1 MRQSRPGTSSTGDT
15 GYISDINEIG
25 GTRSIPPE
33 AGPPSLPRGE
43 GQHILIGAQDPGE
56 SELLATTLDLAGY
69 RYVTVADGV
78 ELMARFA
85 LYPFDLV
92 ILDVALPSLEEIR
105 RSRRMPLP
113 DRPPV
118 LFLTAHESLPDVVE
132 RLGMGD
138 SDYVTKPIRI
148 AEVLARTKVLLRS
161 REGDREPV
169 QHGSRPHYAD
179 LVLDD
184 ATCLARRGQVVLN
197 LTPAEYRLLR
207 HLIVNAERVLSKEQ
221 ISRHVWGEVRG
232 DNAIEQL
239 VSRLRRKVD
248 HRQPELIRTRRG
260 FGYWLGRPGG
270 A

>member
-1 MRQSRPGTSSTGDT
+1 MQSSIQSTTSDT
-15 GYISDINEIG
+15 SNAD
-25 GTRSIPPE
+25 GTRGIPGDAE
-33 AGPPSLPRGE
+33 PPGLPRGN
-43 GQHILIGAQDPGE
+43 GQHILVGVQDPGE

-69 RYVTVADGV
+69 HYVTAADGV
-78 ELMARFA
+78 ELMARFI
-85 LYPFDLV
+85 LHPFDLV
-92 ILDVALPSLEEIR
+92 IVDVALPHLAEVGRGTRVPPAE
-105 RSRRMPLP
+105 
-113 DRPPV
+113 RPPV
-118 LFLTAHESLPDVVE
+118 LFLTAHESLPEVVE
-132 RLGMGD
+132 RLGVGN

-148 AEVLARTKVLLRS
+148 AEVLARTNVLLRD
-161 REGDREPV
+161 RDGDGEAARRD
-169 QHGSRPHYAD
+169 SRPCYAD

-184 ATCLARRGQVVLN
+184 ATCLARRGQVLLN

-207 HLIVNAERVLSKEQ
+207 HLTVNAEHVLSKEQ

-248 HRQPELIRTRRG
+248 HREPALIRTRRG